1 MEITE
6 VRVYPVTQNDDRLV
20 AFATITFERAFV
32 VRDLRII
39 RGKNGLFVAMPSRK
53 RHDGTYSDV
62 AHPLGQ
68 DLRNQIEEKVIG
80 AYTAV
85 TTQSVEAVELPTTSE
100 DSAIETDSDEAS
112 AEPIVQRVAV

>member
-6 VRVYPVTQNDDRLV
+6 VRVYPVSQNDERLV
-20 AFATITFERAFV
+20 AFATITFDHAFV

-39 RGKNGLFVAMPSRK
+39 RGKTGLFVAMPSRK

-68 DLRNQIEEKVIG
+68 DLRSQIEEKVIG
-80 AYTAV
+80 EYNAV
-85 TTQSVEAVELPTTSE
+85 THQAAEAIELPATS
-100 DSAIETDSDEAS
+100 DGSVSASEAES
-112 AEPIVQRVAV
+112 SEEQAPVRVAV

>member
-6 VRVYPVTQNDDRLV
+6 VRVYPVNQNDERLV
-20 AFATITFERAFV
+20 AFATITFDHAFV

-80 AYTAV
+80 EFNAV
-85 TTQSVEAVELPTTSE
+85 TNQAVAEAVELPATS
-100 DSAIETDSDEAS
+100 DGSVIAAQAETKQ
-112 AEPIVQRVAV
+112 EPVPEKVAV